1 MARTNELEQQ
11 IAAIEAV
18 LNKTLKVGGGTG
30 YTWVSFPI
38 ELNPCPPRS
47 LVTTWLGECGLHPS
61 EVAVV
66 PSSHGKRLA
75 LVNDLDNP
83 SAPFPQGWVFLRSQG
98 RLNNLD
104 YFTHPLLLE
113 RYRDWLVERTPKH

>member
-18 LNKTLKVGGGTG
+18 LNKTLMVGGGTG

-38 ELNPCPPRS
+38 ELNPCPPLP
-47 LVTTWLGECGLHPS
+47 LVATWLGECGLHPV

-66 PSSHGKRLA
+66 PSSQGKRLS
-75 LVNDLDNP
+75 LVHDLDNP
-83 SAPFPQGWVFLRSQG
+83 GAPFPQGWVFLRSQG

-104 YFTHPLLLE
+104 CFTHPLLLE
-113 RYRDWLVERTPKH
+113 RYRGWLVERTLKH